1 MEQVKEGIFSQ
12 TYILVD
18 FTYTNSW
25 ILTNSNEKERTIL
38 WQIWTAVIYYLYGI
52 SLDLNYQ

>member
-1 MEQVKEGIFSQ
+1 MEQVKEEIFSH
-12 TYILVD
+12 TYIMVD

>member
-1 MEQVKEGIFSQ
+1 M
-12 TYILVD
+12 VD

-25 ILTNSNEKERTIL
+25 IFTNSNKKERTIL

-52 SLDLNYQ
+52 SWILIINKATLDGKGTCKI

>member
-12 TYILVD
+12 TYIMVD

>member
-1 MEQVKEGIFSQ
+1 MEQIREGIFSQ
-12 TYILVD
+12 TYIMVD

-25 ILTNSNEKERTIL
+25 IMTNSYEKERTIL
-38 WQIWTAVIYYLYGI
+38 WHMWTAVIYYLYGI

>member
-12 TYILVD
+12 TCIMVD

>member
-12 TYILVD
+12 TYIMVD

-25 ILTNSNEKERTIL
+25 ILTNGNEKERTIL